1 MKFIPAID
9 LKDNK
14 CVRLKKGKEENLTI
28 FNDDPVN
35 QAKFFEKNGCERI
48 HIIDLDGAF
57 GRADV
62 NKKTILNIRK
72 NTEVE
77 IELGGGIKGSEDL
90 DFWTNKGI
98 DFLIVGSLAVKNKT
112 LIKVISKKL
121 RNKIYVALDVLHKNI
136 MIKGW
141 VESSQVTIDQV
152 LKDYESTDIKGFI
165 LTDINRD
172 GMLEGLNIDLIK
184 ENILKT
190 NKNIIVGGGLSNYDD
205 LFNLNKISSSNLE
218 GVIAGKSF
226 YSGNIEIKK
235 AIKILENNAQ
245 N

>member
-48 HIIDLDGAF
+48 HIVDLDGAF

-62 NKKTILNIRK
+62 NKQTILNIRK
-72 NTEVE
+72 NTKIE
-77 IELGGGIKGSEDL
+77 IELGGGIKGAKDIDYWASQ
-90 DFWTNKGI
+90 GI
-98 DFLIVGSLAVKNKT
+98 DFLIVGSLAVKKNT
-112 LIKVISKKL
+112 LVKEISKKL
-121 RNKIYVALDVLHKNI
+121 KNKIYVALDVLKKNI

-141 VESSQVTIDQV
+141 VESSKIGIDQV
-152 LKDYESTDIKGFI
+152 LNDYESSDIKGFI
-165 LTDINRD
+165 LTDIERD
-172 GMLEGLNIDLIK
+172 GMLKGLNIDFIK
-184 ENILKT
+184 EIILKT

-205 LFNLNKISSSNLE
+205 LINLKKISSSNLE

-226 YSGNIEIKK
+226 YSGNIEVTKSL
-235 AIKILENNAQ
+235 KILK
-245 N
+245 

>member
-165 LTDINRD
+165 LTDIDRD
-172 GMLEGLNIDLIK
+172 GMLEGLNVDLIK

-205 LFNLNKISSSNLE
+205 LINLKKISSSNLE
-218 GVIAGKSF
+218 GAIAGKSF
-226 YSGNIEIKK
+226 YSGNIEISK